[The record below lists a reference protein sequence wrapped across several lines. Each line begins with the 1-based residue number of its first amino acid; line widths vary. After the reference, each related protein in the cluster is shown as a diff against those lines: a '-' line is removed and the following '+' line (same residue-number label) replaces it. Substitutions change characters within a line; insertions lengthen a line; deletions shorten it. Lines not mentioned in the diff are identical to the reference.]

1 MLLYIGC
8 KALAKKQPITVAIY
22 LYYCSF
28 CFDLNISL
36 FSCALLFSSLFALS
50 CFTQLTDDDFSFS
63 DSALTLLEGLELGSR
78 CFLDLDS
85 DLEVPRTILDI
96 FWTVLSVIDSAL
108 DNFGDLM
115 AVSDPDLVLRSS
127 LASLSSLKEPDLV
140 TLTP

>member
-1 MLLYIGC
+1 MLELYISC
-8 KALAKKQPITVAIY
+8 KALVKQPITVAV
-22 LYYCSF
+22 YYCSF

-36 FSCALLFSSLFALS
+36 FSCALLFSSLALS
-50 CFTQLTDDDFSFS
+50 GFTQLTDDFSFS

-85 DLEVPRTILDI
+85 DLEVPRTILEI
-96 FWTVLSVIDSAL
+96 FWTVRSVIDSAR

-127 LASLSSLKEPDLV
+127 LASRSSLKEPDLV
-140 TLTP
+140 TLAP